1 VFIDEIYMGPAHARS
16 DTLPAD
22 PHLVRLERE
31 GFRSVDTTL
40 TVGAAQVLR
49 VEFRLK
55 KPQPRR
61 SSRGVTPRCAGAL
74 LVPA

>member
-1 VFIDEIYMGPAHARS
+1 MGSAHARS
-16 DTLPAD
+16 DTLRAG

-55 KPQPRR
+55 K
-61 SSRGVTPRCAGAL
+61 T
-74 LVPA
+74 

>member
-16 DTLPAD
+16 DTLPAG

-40 TVGAAQVLR
+40 TVGTAQVLR

-55 KPQPRR
+55 KP
-61 SSRGVTPRCAGAL
+61 
-74 LVPA
+74 